1 MKTNNQPTNKY
12 KLAFWTIMII
22 ALCFFISLGFDYLMK
37 EEYNS
42 GRTQGQ
48 LDIINA
54 TTQTGQIF
62 YLMNTSDA
70 NSINS
75 TTINKEIEKFMKDC
89 IAYEVCTFNQTKYQM
104 LMEKKQ

>member
-48 LDIINA
+48 LDIINR
-54 TTQTGQIF
+54 TTYSGEIL
-62 YLMNTSDA
+62 YLTNISNQ
-70 NSINS
+70 NSINF
-75 TTINKEIEKFMKDC
+75 TTISKIQWEAIDGCVKSQ
-89 IAYEVCTFNQTKYQM
+89 VCTWNQTKYQM